1 MLHTQASSGL
11 SEALPKNGDVPKSP
25 LLLIGSPGAIGR
37 HTILQLVLRSGAGC
51 HKRPVPHVPARFLL
65 SKGEVMELPEFLE
78 GKSLTRLLQGAAAG
92 AVATMIVGFNW
103 GGWML
108 SRDIDKIVTEKVAAA
123 SIVFLGERC
132 ADKFNAQSDALE
144 KKAVLRATES
154 DYEKGKLLPKEWVTL
169 DGGYYPNSDLVT
181 LCSNLILNPQSAELK

>member
-1 MLHTQASSGL
+1 
-11 SEALPKNGDVPKSP
+11 
-25 LLLIGSPGAIGR
+25 
-37 HTILQLVLRSGAGC
+37 
-51 HKRPVPHVPARFLL
+51 
-65 SKGEVMELPEFLE
+65 MELPVFLE

-108 SRDIDKIVTEKVAAA
+108 SRNVDKIVTEKVEAA
-123 SIVFLGERC
+123 SIVFLGEKC

-154 DYEKGKLLPKEWVTL
+154 DYEKGKLFPKEWVTL
-169 DGGYYPNSDLVT
+169 KDGYYPNSDLVT
-181 LCSNLILNPQSAELK
+181 LCSKLILSPQSAELK